1 MGKKQRRRRHRR
13 KDISKPKR
21 ALSAYFFYLLER
33 RESLK
38 RQQPNL
44 DHKELIKTMGLEWNE
59 MSEEKKK
66 PYQEKSNEDHIRFDR
81 EKAEY
86 EQRKKEIYGDNNKK
100 DKEIE
105 NFSD

>member
-1 MGKKQRRRRHRR
+1 MGKKERKRRRRRR

-59 MSEEKKK
+59 MSDEKKK

-86 EQRKKEIYGDNNKK
+86 EQRKKEIYGKK
-100 DKEIE
+100 KGESE
-105 NFSD
+105 EFSD

>member
-66 PYQEKSNEDHIRFDR
+66 PYQEKSVEDHIRFER

-86 EQRKKEIYGDNNKK
+86 DQRKKERLEKRKNG
-100 DKEIE
+100 IE
-105 NFSD
+105 SDEEYSD